1 MKLSE
6 KILGLRKKEGWS
18 QEELAFKLDISRQAV
33 YKWEAGESKPEIEKI
48 KMLAKVFNVS
58 FDYLMNDD
66 IDSPDRPVKKSGARK
81 VFATGIVA
89 DDTLPDIDSGVCEKR
104 KVEARMTDL
113 GDRRAVAEKAIKAVG
128 GTDITFM
135 QPNAATAYFYI
146 KDKKAIGFYYAGGV
160 QFVCPIENI
169 VSFNITG
176 GEQSMYNT
184 KQRRLTGVLGSVV
197 GIGVGSSNGVA
208 VNQNPYVN
216 TVLTYTEDGDVKEFN
231 MCFSANTRT
240 LLLEVYDHP
249 EMYDTM
255 RQNLVEGIKTI
266 LSKVQGKIHALRDQ
280 GLIINTNGESVDA
293 IDYELIRQNN
303 KETAKEYATWI
314 SKIEPQAKED
324 NKKKLKKKLIKWG
337 LIAGGVL
344 VGFIVLIAVILGM

>member
-6 KILGLRKKEGWS
+6 KILSLRKKEGWS

-33 YKWEAGESKPEIEKI
+33 YKWEAGESTPEIEKI

-58 FDYLMNDD
+58 FDYLMNDEV
-66 IDSPDRPVKKSGARK
+66 DSLDRPVKKCGARK
-81 VFATGIVA
+81 VFATGIMA
-89 DDTLPDIDSGVCEKR
+89 DDNLPDIDSGVCEKR
-104 KVEARMTDL
+104 KVEARITDL

-146 KDKKAIGFYYAGGV
+146 KDKKAIGFYYAGGI

-169 VSFNITG
+169 VSFSIMG
-176 GEQSMYNT
+176 GEQSLHNT
-184 KQRRLTGVLGSVV
+184 KQKSITGVLGSVV
-197 GIGVGSSNGVA
+197 GIGIGSSNTVA
-208 VNQNPYVN
+208 VDQDPYVN

-240 LLLEVYDHP
+240 LLLEVLDAP
-249 EMYDTM
+249 EMYDMM
-255 RQNLVEGIKTI
+255 RENLVKGIKTI
-266 LSKVQGKIHALRDQ
+266 LSNIQCKINALREQ
-280 GLIINTNGESVDA
+280 GLLINAGTENADA
-293 IDYELIRQNN
+293 IDYEFIRQKN
-303 KETAKEYATWI
+303 KETAKEYAEWI

-337 LIAGGVL
+337 LIIGGSFI
-344 VGFIVLIAVILGM
+344 GFIILIAIIIGM